1 MSDFVSVEYRCDAC
15 GDVTWQ
21 ESPLRPLRRFLPHFC
36 SELGSY
42 TVMRG
47 IFAEDGAE
55 RAGLNNCE

>member
-15 GDVTWQ
+15 GDVEWL
-21 ESPLRPLRRFLPHFC
+21 ESPLTPLRRFLAHFC

-47 IFAEDGAE
+47 FVAENSPECFGE
-55 RAGLNNCE
+55 NICE